1 MAENGSL
8 EAGAKRLNAAL
19 EALEAALG
27 RQGQT
32 AQRVDDL
39 QEQLHAVTEDRSRL
53 AQELD
58 RLKQRAVKLE
68 GVNDDVAQ
76 RLQTAIGTLE
86 ELIAEAGSN

>member
-1 MAENGSL
+1 MADDRSV
-8 EAGAKRLNAAL
+8 EAGTKRLNAAL
-19 EALEAALG
+19 EALEVALD
-27 RQGQT
+27 RQQVTGKT
-32 AQRVDDL
+32 VGDL
-39 QEQLHAVTEDRSRL
+39 QQQVHAISEDRSRL

-76 RLQTAIGTLE
+76 RLQSAIGTIE